1 MTTAA
6 KAKTYQDSIKVF
18 RDHGGLLSSTEAIKN
33 GIHPRDLYAM
43 WDAKILVQL
52 SRGLY
57 RLSNLPPLQNP
68 DFVTVAKRVPEG
80 VLCLISALA
89 LHELTTQIPHEVY
102 MALKMGA
109 RVPRLE
115 NPPLRVFHFSG
126 KAFTEGIEE
135 RKVDGITYRVY
146 SREKTLADCFKCR
159 TVVGL
164 DTALEAL
171 RNYWRGKWKKTDEL
185 TRFSKICRVDKVMG
199 PYLEAIQGA

>member
-1 MTTAA
+1 MNTAT
-6 KAKTYQDSIKVF
+6 KTKTYDGAIKVF
-18 RDHGGLLSSTEAIKN
+18 KAHGGLLSSTEAIRG

-43 WDAKILVQL
+43 RDANLLEQL

-57 RLSNLPPLQNP
+57 RLSDMPSLENP
-68 DFVTVAKRVPEG
+68 DIVTVAKRVPEG

-89 LHELTTQIPHEVY
+89 LHELTTQIPHEIYV
-102 MALKMGA
+102 ALKMGA

-135 RKVDGITYRVY
+135 RKVDGVAYRVY
-146 SREKTLADCFKCR
+146 SREKTLADCFKYR
-159 TVVGL
+159 NVVGM

-171 RNYWRGKWKKTDEL
+171 RNYWKSRWKKTDEL
-185 TRFSKICRVDKVMG
+185 TRFAKICRVERVMA
-199 PYLEAIQGA
+199 PYLEAIQE

>member
-1 MTTAA
+1 MATTV
-6 KAKTYQDSIKVF
+6 KEKTYQDSIKVF

-43 WDAKILVQL
+43 RDAKLLTQL

-57 RLSNLPPLQNP
+57 RLANMPSLENP
-68 DFVTVAKRVPEG
+68 DLVTVSRRVPGG

-102 MALKMGA
+102 VALKMGA
-109 RVPRLE
+109 RVPRLD

-135 RKVDGITYRVY
+135 RKVDGITFRVY
-146 SREKTLADCFKCR
+146 SREKTLADCFKYR
-159 TVVGL
+159 NVVGL

-171 RNYWRGKWKKTDEL
+171 RNYWRSKWKKTDEL
-185 TRFSKICRVDKVMG
+185 TRFSKICRVERVMA
-199 PYLEAIQGA
+199 PYLEAVQE

>member
-1 MTTAA
+1 MTT
-6 KAKTYQDSIKVF
+6 KVKMKTYDGAIKVF
-18 RDHGGLLSSTEAIKN
+18 RGRGGLLSSTEAIRA
-33 GIHPRDLYAM
+33 GIHPRVLYAM
-43 WDAKILVQL
+43 RDAKLLEPL

-57 RLSNLPPLQNP
+57 RLSGMPSMENP
-68 DFVTVAKRVPEG
+68 DLVTVSKRVPGG

-102 MALKMGA
+102 VALKMGA
-109 RVPRLE
+109 RVPRLD

-135 RKVDGITYRVY
+135 RKVDGVTFRVY

-159 TVVGL
+159 NVVGL

-171 RNYWRGKWKKTDEL
+171 RNYWKSKWKKVDEL
-185 TRFSKICRVDKVMG
+185 TRFSKICRVDRVMT
-199 PYLEAIQGA
+199 PYLEAIQG